1 MLNLKKVLLFVPTNG
16 GTTIAGISL
25 NLYHALR
32 VRNDLEV
39 KVVLIYKYDD
49 GRFDF
54 GDCAYFATS
63 EAGSQVGMLL
73 QKIKWLRKIK
83 KEFKPDITISTLFIC
98 SIISVLSGRNDK
110 KVGIFHSPHSQVAL
124 KGKIALFS
132 SYCTYKFIYPKL
144 DKLCCVSSEIK
155 ESIAHSFKNIPAEK
169 LKVVYNIH
177 NIDEISQR
185 SNDAIDEEVQSVFDE
200 KVILFCGRL
209 DINKAPQRLLN
220 AFVKSLNELPANT
233 KLVFIGKDADN
244 LWNEMQQFAK
254 NQHIE
259 NRVFYLG
266 EQTNPYKYMKAASVL
281 ISTSYS
287 EGLPGVLIET
297 LILRTPVISTN
308 SSKGVW
314 EILSV
319 EEKYDKMLTSNFITK
334 YGIITSN
341 NAHYNKD
348 YENADIEN
356 LSEAIIT
363 FFGNEIRFNEFEFE
377 SKINETEIINA
388 LID

>member
-1 MLNLKKVLLFVPTNG
+1 MLNLKRVLLFVPTNG

-39 KVVLIYKYDD
+39 KVVLIYKYDN

-54 GDCAYFATS
+54 GDCEYFATS
-63 EAGSQVGMLL
+63 ENGTGMGLIL
-73 QKIKWLRKIK
+73 KKVSWLRKIK
-83 KEFKPDITISTLFIC
+83 KDFKPDITINTLFIC
-98 SIISVLSGRNDK
+98 SIVSVLSGGNDK

-132 SYCTYKFIYPKL
+132 SFFAYKFIYPKL

-155 ESIAHSFKNIPAEK
+155 ESIAQNFKNIPSEK
-169 LKVVYNIH
+169 LQVVYNIH
-177 NIDEISQR
+177 NIDEISKR
-185 SNDAIDEEVQSVFDE
+185 SNDAVDEKIQLVFNE

-209 DINKAPQRLLN
+209 DTNKAPKRLLI
-220 AFVKSLNELPANT
+220 AFFKSLNELPVNT
-233 KLVFIGKDADN
+233 KLVFIGNDADN
-244 LWNEMQQFAK
+244 LWNEMQQFIK
-254 NQHIE
+254 QQHIE

-266 EQTNPYKYMKAASVL
+266 QQTNPYKYIKAANVL

-287 EGLPGVLIET
+287 EGLPGVLIES
-297 LILRTPVISTN
+297 LILRTPVITTN

-314 EILSV
+314 EILSNSPN
-319 EEKYDKMLTSNFITK
+319 YDKMLTTIIETK

-341 NAHYNKD
+341 NAHYNTD
-348 YENADIEN
+348 YETADIEN
-356 LSEAIIT
+356 LSKAIIA
-363 FFGNEIRFNEFEFE
+363 FFRNEINFNEFEFE